1 MRPLLLAG
9 AGIGLVLVLVAG
21 LLLAGP
27 AWQQLDMDSRVSTA
41 ETWTVEQWTGLEEGA
56 GEFMDQLFLRYYD
69 RRAPAQPTSAPHA
82 GAVAGPNGRKRGAV
96 REGGRAMSRAAK
108 RLGRDERGQ
117 SLVEMTFVVGLL
129 LLLVAGTVDLGRA
142 FHTYIVLTNAA
153 REGARWGSHYPW
165 DGPGI
170 VAAARGEAADSGVDL
185 ATSSVT
191 VSGGGGTGGDP
202 IAVLVEHSYD
212 TFLGGFMGMG
222 SLTLRTR
229 AEMIIFG
236 LDD

>member
-1 MRPLLLAG
+1 MG
-9 AGIGLVLVLVAG
+9 N
-21 LLLAGP
+21 
-27 AWQQLDMDSRVSTA
+27 
-41 ETWTVEQWTGLEEGA
+41 
-56 GEFMDQLFLRYYD
+56 
-69 RRAPAQPTSAPHA
+69 RA
-82 GAVAGPNGRKRGAV
+82 R
-96 REGGRAMSRAAK
+96 

-117 SLVEMTFVVGLL
+117 SLIEMTLVVGVL

-165 DGPGI
+165 DGAGI
-170 VAAARGEAADSGVDL
+170 IGTARGEAADSGVDL
-185 ATSSVT
+185 AASSVT

-202 IAVLVEHSYD
+202 IAVLVEHPYD

-222 SLTLRTR
+222 TLTLRTR